1 MIAPMATDAT
11 VRPPRE
17 PSAGPSSDAALS
29 PAIGLSPDAALSPA
43 IGLSPDAAL
52 SPGIGLSPLSPA
64 AAAHNRSRLG
74 VSSWALYD
82 LANTIFSFNIVSYL
96 APLWVLGIYER
107 LGRGQGEG
115 NLVWGL
121 AIGLSML
128 LNAIVSPVMGA
139 VSDRAGVRKPFL
151 LFFTA
156 LCIVPTALGGILG
169 DATGFGFLGLYFWW
183 GLAILAV
190 ANFGYQAA
198 LIYYDAMLPEVS
210 TSETRGRVSGIGVG
224 LGYVGTIV
232 GALVVRVFGFHDGKP
247 TEFGFVLTAVL
258 FAVLALPVFVVI
270 RERQGRTAHALTKI
284 DLRGSWSQIARTA
297 RHASEFPGLLRFLV
311 ARLLYTDPINT
322 VIQFMAVFATA
333 AVGYSDADAQTVL
346 ILVTVVAI
354 IMSFVWGFV
363 VDRVGPKRTLSTVL
377 VLWCISLVLAAA
389 TLDRT
394 LFLLVG
400 ALAGAALGGTWVSD
414 RVFMLRLSPPEMVGE
429 FFGLYGLAGKF
440 SAVTG
445 PVIWGLTLF
454 WLEPSMGRDAYRF
467 AVLAQLVLMVAGFV
481 VLQGVADRPRPVA
494 AGEVAEA

>member
-11 VRPPRE
+11 ALRPGDDPRLSF
-17 PSAGPSSDAALS
+17 PALS
-29 PAIGLSPDAALSPA
+29 EADQAR
-43 IGLSPDAAL
+43 
-52 SPGIGLSPLSPA
+52 
-64 AAAHNRSRLG
+64 NRSRLG

-82 LANTIFSFNIVSYL
+82 LANTVFSFNIISYM

-107 LGRGQGEG
+107 LGLGQGEG

-121 AIGLSML
+121 AVGLSML
-128 LNAIVSPVMGA
+128 LNALVSPVMGA

-151 LFFTA
+151 LFFTG
-156 LCIVPTALGGILG
+156 LCILPTAVGGIVG
-169 DATGFGFLGLYFWW
+169 DAMGFGFLGLYFWW

-232 GALVVRVFGFHDGKP
+232 GALVVRVFGFQNGRP
-247 TEFGFVLTAVL
+247 TEFGFVLTAIL
-258 FAVLALPVFVVI
+258 FAFLSLPIFLVV
-270 RERQGRTAHALTKI
+270 RERRGRTAHALMQI
-284 DLRGSWSQIARTA
+284 DVRGSWSQIARTA
-297 RHASEFPGLLRFLV
+297 RHASEFPGLLRFLI

-333 AVGYSDADAQTVL
+333 AVGYSEADAQTVL

-354 IMSFVWGFV
+354 VMSFAWGFV

-377 VLWCISLVLAAA
+377 ALWCVSLVLAAA
-389 TLDRT
+389 TLDKT

-454 WLEPSMGRDAYRF
+454 WLEPSLGRDAYRF
-467 AVLAQLVLMVAGFV
+467 AVLAQLALMVAGFV
-481 VLQGVADRPRPVA
+481 VLQGVADRPRPVPAEEA
-494 AGEVAEA
+494 AKA

>member
-11 VRPPRE
+11 ALRPGDDPRLSF
-17 PSAGPSSDAALS
+17 PALS
-29 PAIGLSPDAALSPA
+29 EADQAR
-43 IGLSPDAAL
+43 
-52 SPGIGLSPLSPA
+52 
-64 AAAHNRSRLG
+64 NRSRLG

-82 LANTIFSFNIVSYL
+82 LANTVFSFNIISYM

-107 LGRGQGEG
+107 LGLGQGEG

-121 AIGLSML
+121 AVGLSML
-128 LNAIVSPVMGA
+128 LNALVSPVMGA

-151 LFFTA
+151 LFFTG
-156 LCIVPTALGGILG
+156 LCILPTAVGGIVG
-169 DATGFGFLGLYFWW
+169 DAMGFGFLGLYFWW

-232 GALVVRVFGFHDGKP
+232 GALVVRVFGFQNGRP
-247 TEFGFVLTAVL
+247 TEFGFVLTAIL
-258 FAVLALPVFVVI
+258 FAVLSLPIFLVV
-270 RERQGRTAHALTKI
+270 RERRGRTAHALMQI
-284 DLRGSWSQIARTA
+284 DVRGSWSQIARTA
-297 RHASEFPGLLRFLV
+297 RHASEFPGLLRFLI

-333 AVGYSDADAQTVL
+333 AVGYSEADAQTVL

-354 IMSFVWGFV
+354 VMSFAWGFV

-377 VLWCISLVLAAA
+377 ALWCVSLVLAAA
-389 TLDRT
+389 TLDKT

-454 WLEPSMGRDAYRF
+454 WLEPSLGRDAYRF

-481 VLQGVADRPRPVA
+481 VLQGVADRPRPVPAEEA
-494 AGEVAEA
+494 AKA

>member
-11 VRPPRE
+11 ALRPGDDPRLSF
-17 PSAGPSSDAALS
+17 PALS
-29 PAIGLSPDAALSPA
+29 EADQAR
-43 IGLSPDAAL
+43 
-52 SPGIGLSPLSPA
+52 
-64 AAAHNRSRLG
+64 NRSRLG

-82 LANTIFSFNIVSYL
+82 LANTVFSFNIISYM

-107 LGRGQGEG
+107 LGLGQGEG

-121 AIGLSML
+121 AVGLSML
-128 LNAIVSPVMGA
+128 LNALVSPVMGA

-151 LFFTA
+151 LFFTG
-156 LCIVPTALGGILG
+156 LCILPTAVGGIVG
-169 DATGFGFLGLYFWW
+169 DAMGFGFLGLYFWW

-232 GALVVRVFGFHDGKP
+232 GALVVRVFGFQNGRP
-247 TEFGFVLTAVL
+247 TEFGFVLTAIL
-258 FAVLALPVFVVI
+258 FAFLSLPIFLVV
-270 RERQGRTAHALTKI
+270 RERRGRTAHALMQI
-284 DLRGSWSQIARTA
+284 DVRGSWSQIARTA
-297 RHASEFPGLLRFLV
+297 RHASEFPGLLRFLI

-333 AVGYSDADAQTVL
+333 AVGYSEADAQTVL

-354 IMSFVWGFV
+354 VMSFAWGFV

-377 VLWCISLVLAAA
+377 ALWCVSLVLAAA
-389 TLDRT
+389 TLDKT

-454 WLEPSMGRDAYRF
+454 WLEPSLGRDAYRF

-481 VLQGVADRPRPVA
+481 VLQGVADRPRPVPAEEA
-494 AGEVAEA
+494 AKA

>member
-1 MIAPMATDAT
+1 MVSAAPAQRLPEAPEAA
-11 VRPPRE
+11 VP
-17 PSAGPSSDAALS
+17 ALS
-29 PAIGLSPDAALSPA
+29 QVDDSR
-43 IGLSPDAAL
+43 
-52 SPGIGLSPLSPA
+52 
-64 AAAHNRSRLG
+64 NRSRLG
-74 VSSWALYD
+74 VGSWALYD
-82 LANTIFSFNIVSYL
+82 LANTIFSFNIISYL
-96 APLWVLGIYER
+96 APLWVLALYER
-107 LGRGQGEG
+107 LGRSQGEA
-115 NLVWGL
+115 NLVWGV
-121 AIGLSML
+121 AVGISML
-128 LNAIVSPVMGA
+128 LNALVSPVMGA

-156 LCIVPTALGGILG
+156 LCILPTAVIGVVG
-169 DATGFGFLGLYFWW
+169 DSAGFGMLGLYFWW
-183 GLAILAV
+183 GLAILAI

-198 LIYYDAMLPEVS
+198 LIYYDSMLPAVS
-210 TSETRGRVSGIGVG
+210 TAETRGRVSGIGVG

-232 GALVVRVFGFHDGKP
+232 GALAVRFLSFRDGNP
-247 TEFGFVLTAVL
+247 TEFSFVLTAVL
-258 FAVLALPVFVVI
+258 FALLAMPIFLVI
-270 RERQGRTAHALTKI
+270 RERRGRTARALTQI

-297 RHASEFPGLLRFLV
+297 RHASEFPGLLRFLL

-354 IMSFVWGFV
+354 VMSFAWGFV

-377 VLWCISLVLAAA
+377 LLWCVALILAAL
-389 TLDRT
+389 TLDKT

-445 PVIWGLTLF
+445 PVIWGLMLF
-454 WLEPSMGRDAYRF
+454 FLEPAIGRDAYRF
-467 AVLAQLVLMVAGFV
+467 AVLAQLGLMVAGFL
-481 VLQGVADRPRPVA
+481 VLQGVADRPARPSADEPGPVHT
-494 AGEVAEA
+494 

>member
-1 MIAPMATDAT
+1 MIARM
-11 VRPPRE
+11 V
-17 PSAGPSSDAALS
+17 SDAAAGTESAALAGLGTLA
-29 PAIGLSPDAALSPA
+29 PADAAR
-43 IGLSPDAAL
+43 
-52 SPGIGLSPLSPA
+52 
-64 AAAHNRSRLG
+64 NRSRLG

-82 LANTIFSFNIVSYL
+82 LANTIFSFNIISYL
-96 APLWVLGIYER
+96 APLWVLAIYAR
-107 LGRGQGEG
+107 LGRSQGEA

-121 AIGLSML
+121 AVGASML
-128 LNAIVSPVMGA
+128 LNALVSPVMGA

-156 LCIVPTALGGILG
+156 LCIVPTALAGIVG
-169 DATGFGFLGLYFWW
+169 DATGFGVLGLYFWW
-183 GLAILAV
+183 GLAILAI

-198 LIYYDAMLPEVS
+198 LIYYDSMLPEVS
-210 TSETRGRVSGIGVG
+210 TPETRGRVSGIGVG

-232 GALVVRVFGFHDGKP
+232 GGLAVRFLTFQDGKP
-247 TEFGFVLTAVL
+247 TVLSFVVTAVL
-258 FAVLALPVFVVI
+258 FGLLALPIFMVI
-270 RERQGRTAHALTKI
+270 RERRGRTAHALTQV
-284 DLRGSWSQIARTA
+284 DLRGSWAQIARTA

-354 IMSFVWGFV
+354 VMSFVWGFV
-363 VDRVGPKRTLSTVL
+363 VDRIGPKRTLSTVL
-377 VLWCISLVLAAA
+377 AIWCISLVLAAL

-445 PVIWGLTLF
+445 PVIWGITLF
-454 WLEPSMGRDAYRF
+454 LLEPSIGRDAYRF
-467 AVLAQLVLMVAGFV
+467 AVIAQLALMVAGFL
-481 VLQGVADRPRPVA
+481 VLRGVPDRPRQVAPLVPVEA
-494 AGEVAEA
+494 AAEG